1 MEGLRAIASPVHS
14 NNHWLNRYLVLD
26 GLQLEPLERWLYEQ
40 VVSPAY
46 EPLYLGTPLEGCRGI
61 SPCLVQLQD
70 DDPLWKRFLESGGD
84 EKWGWGFASSAEFDG
99 LLQHLR
105 WLLFVEHPWEGEKI
119 LRVASA
125 DVMRRLLGA
134 EPSPRQ
140 SELLGAMETVWLP
153 VNKHGE
159 VNWYEVSNERTERLP
174 REAKFQLQ
182 QAHLD
187 ALSQIAWE
195 RFAEEL
201 ANHLE
206 TFFTPGAFIHAHGA
220 PHLAAERVIHLTR
233 ELGFTGRRAHF
244 YMANILG
251 AHGERVLDE
260 HAMPDV
266 AALLR
271 QPDQRAPMERLKAA
285 EEASFRLM
293 NTEKRVCATP

>member
-1 MEGLRAIASPVHS
+1 MEGLRAISSPVLS
-14 NNHWLNRYLVLD
+14 NDHCLNRYLVLD

-40 VVSPAY
+40 VESPAY

-70 DDPLWKRFLESGGD
+70 NDPLWKRFLESGVDG
-84 EKWGWGFASSAEFDG
+84 KWGWRLASSAGFDE

-105 WLLFVEHPWEGEKI
+105 WLLFVEHPLEGEKI

-125 DVMRRLLGA
+125 DVMRLLLSA
-134 EPSPRQ
+134 EMSPQQ
-140 SELLGAMETVWLP
+140 SELLGDMDKVWLP

-159 VNWYEVSNERTERLP
+159 VSWYEVSNERTERLQ
-174 REAKFQLQ
+174 RKERFQLQ
-182 QAHLD
+182 QAHLE
-187 ALSQIAWE
+187 ALSHIAWE

-206 TFFTPGAFIHAHGA
+206 TFFTPSAFIHEHGA
-220 PHLAAERVIHLTR
+220 PHFAAERVIHLTK
-233 ELGFTGRRAHF
+233 ELGFPGRRAHY

-251 AHGERVLDE
+251 AHGERALDE
-260 HAMPDV
+260 HAMPDTAV
-266 AALLR
+266 LLR

-285 EEASFRLM
+285 AEVSSRLM
-293 NTEKRVCATP
+293 NTEKRV